1 MKQSLISESKFYS
14 SVVVVVVVIVGAV
27 VVTVVVVIHVV
38 VVDVVF
44 EKRGKKSNFRI
55 PLRTRKVKS

>member
-27 VVTVVVVIHVV
+27 VVVVVVDVV
-38 VVDVVF
+38 AADVVF